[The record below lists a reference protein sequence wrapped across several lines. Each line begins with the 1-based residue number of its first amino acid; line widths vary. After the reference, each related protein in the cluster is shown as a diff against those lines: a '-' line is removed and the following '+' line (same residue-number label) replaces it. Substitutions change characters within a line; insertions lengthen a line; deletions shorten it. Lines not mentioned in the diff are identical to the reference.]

1 MSARPAKNTRDENR
15 VFAAYAEA
23 AQTLQSARTMPL
35 NIQRQW
41 VILFAVAIA
50 IVAMVAGL
58 YLDVTARAA
67 ITGREIQ
74 NLEQSIAVSRRA
86 NADYATNYASL
97 MSNRVMQMRARESG
111 FEMLTRDDV
120 TYMVVPGYLPFD
132 AVFFTGDE
140 VATVAISASPEYH
153 ESLFD
158 WLAEAMREA
167 SSPLGGLP

>member
-1 MSARPAKNTRDENR
+1 MSKTPAKPTQKENR

-23 AQTLQSARTMPL
+23 AQKLQSARSIPL

-41 VILFAVAIA
+41 IILFAVGIA
-50 IVAMVAGL
+50 IVALVAGL

-74 NLEQSIAVSRRA
+74 RLERSIADNRLA
-86 NADYATNYASL
+86 NADYATEYASL
-97 MSNRVMQMRARESG
+97 MSNRVMQVRAREAG
-111 FEMLTRDDV
+111 FEMLTREDV

-132 AVFFTGDE
+132 AVFFTSDE
-140 VATVAISASPEYH
+140 VVTFAISASPEYH

>member
-15 VFAAYAEA
+15 VFAAYVEA
-23 AQTLQSARTMPL
+23 TQTLQSARTMPL

-41 VILFAVAIA
+41 VILFAVGIA

-74 NLEQSIAVSRRA
+74 NLEQAIAVNRRA

-97 MSNRVMQMRARESG
+97 MSNRVMQVRAREAG

-120 TYMVVPGYLPFD
+120 TYMVVRGYLPFD
-132 AVFFTGDE
+132 AVRFTSDE
-140 VATVAISASPEYH
+140 VMTVAISASPEYH
-153 ESLFD
+153 ESLLD